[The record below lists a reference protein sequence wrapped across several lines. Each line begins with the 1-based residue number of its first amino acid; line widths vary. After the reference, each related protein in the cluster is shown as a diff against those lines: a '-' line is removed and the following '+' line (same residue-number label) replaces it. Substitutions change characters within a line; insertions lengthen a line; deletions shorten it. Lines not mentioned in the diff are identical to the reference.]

1 MMKPQN
7 PLTQEDTTMKMTYRT
22 ENGCLLPDLAAPEEP
37 TVTGKYAMLRETF
50 LQEQKPHRYLNLLTS
65 GTLNQHLLE
74 IQETAETM
82 LEELMPRLQKE
93 AGVTEELKAQN
104 QMEWVGRMNNLRH
117 SAEAVILTSLVYA

>member
-1 MMKPQN
+1 
-7 PLTQEDTTMKMTYRT
+7 
-22 ENGCLLPDLAAPEEP
+22 
-37 TVTGKYAMLRETF
+37 
-50 LQEQKPHRYLNLLTS
+50 
-65 GTLNQHLLE
+65 
-74 IQETAETM
+74 M